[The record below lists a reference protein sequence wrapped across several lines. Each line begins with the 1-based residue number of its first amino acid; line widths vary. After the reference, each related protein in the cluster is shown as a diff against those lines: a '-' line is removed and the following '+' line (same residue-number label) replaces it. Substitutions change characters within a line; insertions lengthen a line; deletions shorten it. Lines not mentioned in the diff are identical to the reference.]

1 MSEGI
6 IVSLVRLLAFF
17 CLSFFKVVC
26 VLSFIKGVVNA
37 AYFDQ
42 VAEVGLTQVWFC
54 FCSFCMSCCNVML
67 RFFRKRSKFLF
78 SFFHKEE
85 FLSFFYRVSLC
96 LDMTVT
102 FTIFRPC

>member
-6 IVSLVRLLAFF
+6 IVSLLRLLAFF

-54 FCSFCMSCCNVML
+54 FLFVLYVMLQCNVT
-67 RFFRKRSKFLF
+67 FL
-78 SFFHKEE
+78 
-85 FLSFFYRVSLC
+85 
-96 LDMTVT
+96 
-102 FTIFRPC
+102 

>member
-42 VAEVGLTQVWFC
+42 VAEVGLTQVWFY
-54 FCSFCMSCCNVML
+54 
-67 RFFRKRSKFLF
+67 FLF
-78 SFFHKEE
+78 CFLSSTKKSFF
-85 FLSFFYRVSLC
+85 FFFYRVSLC